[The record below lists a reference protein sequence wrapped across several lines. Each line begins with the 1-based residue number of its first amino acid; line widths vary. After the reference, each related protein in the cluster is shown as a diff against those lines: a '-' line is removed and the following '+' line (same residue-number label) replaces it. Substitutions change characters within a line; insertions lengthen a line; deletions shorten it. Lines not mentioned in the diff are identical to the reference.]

1 MKQETIIKE
10 INFLRSTINRQSEMK
25 IYILLIFL
33 FTGFVSRSQQDKLSF
48 YRVDTLKS
56 KVFWKCDKH
65 NGLIK
70 LQVGGFVL
78 ENEQLVGG
86 IFVIDM
92 HSIKDLDMDPKQ
104 YGTAI
109 MILENTLK
117 NEFFEA
123 DTYPYAI
130 FKLEDAY
137 HLSGDM
143 YQLIG
148 DFTMHG
154 ITNCISFKARIKVD
168 GDTLTMTSER
178 FSIDRTDWGIY
189 RMSPKRPY
197 QDDEN
202 GWTVQDEVDLKI
214 ELIAIRE

>member
-1 MKQETIIKE
+1 MKK
-10 INFLRSTINRQSEMK
+10 LL
-25 IYILLIFL
+25 YILLLFL
-33 FTGFVSRSQQDKLSF
+33 FAGYISRAQEDDKFSF

-56 KVFWKCDKH
+56 KILWKCDKH

-70 LQVGGFVL
+70 LQEGGFVL
-78 ENEQLVGG
+78 ENDQPVGG
-86 IFVIDM
+86 LFVIDM
-92 HSIKDLDMDPKQ
+92 HSIKDLDMDTKQ
-104 YGTAI
+104 YGTAV

-123 DTYPYAI
+123 DKYPYAI

-137 HLSGDM
+137 HLTGDT

-154 ITNCISFKARIKVD
+154 ITNCVSFKAHIKVE
-168 GDTLTMTSER
+168 GDLLTMTSEK
-178 FSIDRTDWGIY
+178 FSIDRTDWGVY

-197 QDDEN
+197 SDDEN
-202 GWTVQDEVDLKI
+202 GWTVPDEIDLKI
-214 ELIAIRE
+214 ELTAKRE